1 MFVED
6 FEEAK
11 LAHLQKLA
19 EEERFLLAQFDAL
32 AGIKELETLL
42 EDDWIIKEWLKT
54 AEASLATAQPKIV
67 ATGARSPL
75 SDANSRPQ
83 LFVTPRQPVRSGVHF
98 PRVERTTVVVPITVA
113 ASPQAPP
120 PQAPPP
126 QAPPPQAPLPQV
138 LDNPQD
144 PQAINSSSEYRT
156 PETINRKRSKSPLR
170 RTKTKLK
177 MHEFRDK
184 HVKKIDT
191 RFTLS
196 DEEF

>member
-120 PQAPPP
+120 PQAP
-126 QAPPPQAPLPQV
+126 LPQV